1 MINNEIRKRIEE
13 KFGCPLEN
21 ISQSR
26 ELANDIQA
34 ETGSY
39 ISIATIRSMFGWV
52 SDADVKP
59 HNSTLD
65 IIARYL
71 GYPNFRLLEADMGE
85 DCEISAFTPV
95 ESVESANLEVGT
107 QLRITYNPRR
117 VITLTYLGENRF
129 SIAVVDGSKK
139 LQADDILTIT
149 HIAVGFELLVSD
161 VKRGNDSLGSY
172 HAAKQGGITSIEIM

>member
-1 MINNEIRKRIEE
+1 MINNEIRKRIEG

-21 ISQSR
+21 ISQSQ
-26 ELANDIQA
+26 ELANAIQA

-39 ISIATIRSMFGWV
+39 ISIATIRRMFGWV

-59 HNSTLD
+59 HKSTMD

-71 GYPNFRLLEADMGE
+71 GYPNFSLLAADLGE

-95 ESVESANLEVGT
+95 ESVESANLEEGT
-107 QLRITYNPRR
+107 RLRITYDPRR
-117 VITLTYLGENRF
+117 IITMSYLGDNRYV
-129 SIAVVDGSKK
+129 IDMQEGSKK
-139 LQADDILTIT
+139 LLSGDVLTIT

-161 VKRGNDSLGSY
+161 VKRGGESLGSY
-172 HAAKQGGITSIEIM
+172 HAAKQGGITSIEIL